1 MKIESYDPAK
11 KRYVLCGLLING
23 TFTKNVRRSVHLFRI
38 SSSYGIQEDVIKTLA
53 KHKCQKV
60 VIVETDTGVKYEQD
74 FLYWQHVAK
83 KADYGNGKQY
93 FLSLQYMKK
102 I

>member
-11 KRYVLCGLLING
+11 KKYVFCGMLING
-23 TFTKNVRRSVHLFRI
+23 VFTRNVVKGLHFFRL
-38 SSSYGIQEDVIKTLA
+38 SSSYGIQEDVIKNLA
-53 KHKCQKV
+53 KNKCKEV
-60 VIVETDTGVKYEQD
+60 VIVETDTGNKYSQD

-83 KADYGNGKQY
+83 KANYGNGKQY